1 MIFNMVEGGVRSELN
16 FTIVGGTTQPSSPSA
31 NTIWVNTNVGI
42 TNWHIGNYSNP
53 TWAGTEGQV
62 LIHAETSKGT
72 STANAFNAIKNG
84 NLWVAPLVAHQ
95 YVNGA
100 WVEKTA
106 KIYQDGKWNDLVY
119 ELYLYNNGTFSS
131 QGGNLKQSGVKY
143 GGSAGSCTLKNNTSN
158 VTIGTYG
165 NSGALVYFTNQIDL
179 TDFSTLYFNGSVVD
193 KNSASASEK
202 CGIGVWK
209 SLPTS
214 NAGTEA
220 SAIMEGFR
228 AAGTHQL
235 NINNCTG
242 KHYVGIAV
250 HGLGEAS
257 NPYLLVTM
265 NQLWLK

>member
-1 MIFNMVEGGVRSELN
+1 MILNMVGGGGASLN
-16 FTIVGGTTQPSSPSA
+16 FKVVGGTTQPSSPSA
-31 NTIWVNTNVGI
+31 NTIWVNTNAGI
-42 TNWHIGNYSNP
+42 TNWHIGKYITP
-53 TWAGTEGQV
+53 PATGTEGQV
-62 LIHAETSKGT
+62 LIHAETSRGA
-72 STANAFNAIKNG
+72 STANAFNAIKKG

-119 ELYLYNNGTFSS
+119 ELYLYNYGTISN
-131 QGGNLKQSGVKY
+131 QAGTLQQTGVKY
-143 GGSAGSCTLKNNTSN
+143 GGNASSCTLKQNTSN
-158 VTIGTYG
+158 VTIGTYANG
-165 NSGALVYFTNQIDL
+165 GALVYFTTQIDL
-179 TDFSTLYFNGSVVD
+179 TNYSTLYFNGSVVD
-193 KNSASASEK
+193 KNTATYSEK

-209 SLPTS
+209 SIPTS

-228 AAGTHQL
+228 AEGTHQL
-235 NINNCTG
+235 NIASCTG

-250 HGLGEAS
+250 HGLGETS